1 MNTFGRILRI
11 SIFGESHGNGAGV
24 TIDGAPPG
32 VPFDEEAMTADLARR
47 RSGRAGTTPRRE
59 PDKPRILT
67 GTFEGHTTGAPITV
81 WFDNTNT
88 RSRDYSQLVET
99 PRPGHADLTAARK
112 YGGFQ
117 DYRGG
122 GHFSGRITLGLV
134 AAGALAK
141 RIIAPTTVVATLL
154 KAGGR
159 EDIEAAVLAALAN
172 EDSLGGLIECV
183 VTHMPIGIGEPFFDS
198 VEARLSHIVFSI
210 PATRGIEFG
219 TGFAAADMR
228 GSEHNDCIV
237 DADGTTETNHAAGVN
252 GGISNGND
260 LVFRVAIKPTSSVGC
275 PQETYDFSLGHTRK
289 LVVEGRH
296 DACVA
301 LRVPPV
307 LEAATAL
314 VLADL
319 MLTAKATAPL
329 SQPAT

>member
-32 VPFDEEAMTADLARR
+32 LPFDEESMAPDLARR
-47 RSGRAGTTPRRE
+47 RSGRTGTTPRRE
-59 PDKPRILT
+59 PDRPRILT
-67 GTFEGHTTGAPITV
+67 GTFEGRTTGAPITI

-88 RSRDYSQLVET
+88 RSKDYSQLVDT
-99 PRPGHADLTAARK
+99 PRPGHADWTARQK
-112 YGGFQ
+112 YGGFN

-141 RIIAPTTVVATLL
+141 KIIAPSQVQATLL
-154 KAGGR
+154 EVGGR
-159 EDIEAAVLAALAN
+159 EDIEVAVQEAVDAK
-172 EDSLGGLIECV
+172 DSLGGLIECT
-183 VTHMPIGIGEPFFDS
+183 VTNMPVGIGEPFFDS
-198 VEARLSHIVFSI
+198 VEARLSHMVFSI

-219 TGFAAADMR
+219 SGFAAASMR

-237 DADGTTETNHAAGVN
+237 DATGMTATNNAAGIN

-260 LVFRVAIKPTSSVGC
+260 LVFRVAIKPTSSIGC
-275 PQETYDFSLGHTRK
+275 HQETFDFSLGKTRE

-296 DACVA
+296 DACIS

-307 LEAATAL
+307 LEAATAI

-319 MLTAKATAPL
+319 MLTAKGTSPVE
-329 SQPAT
+329 Q